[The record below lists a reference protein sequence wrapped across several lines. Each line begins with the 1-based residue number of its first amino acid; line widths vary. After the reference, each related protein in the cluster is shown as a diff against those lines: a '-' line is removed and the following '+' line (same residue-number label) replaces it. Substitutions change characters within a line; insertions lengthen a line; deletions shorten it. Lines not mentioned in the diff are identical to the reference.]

1 MTSTTVGL
9 QRLLQA
15 VGLTPVHASG
25 LFCVP
30 GRKSRPNETNARAP
44 GRRRVG
50 DCLCRV
56 VTLAAMTSL
65 VACQSKGESV
75 AQKKLAELNI
85 STAEAK
91 RILAELSTKRAEH
104 QAPQVKP
111 ASAAPRSEPPG
122 GAPGVIDAEIA
133 SGEWVV
139 DPLEDV
145 GPAAPSSA
153 NPLGVFLVNG
163 GNELFL
169 AKLGPLP
176 NPISA
181 QASSIGVVPDSKGP
195 FALGRG
201 PAFTPRYA
209 YWVTSH
215 FLLRRPTSAPYGPLE
230 IIAEDARVGTRPATV
245 VIGDEA
251 AVAYIALP
259 KIKDGPLRARLWR
272 EKQAP
277 KTAVDLTDAGNST
290 LSVSLVARHDDALA
304 LSLEARMGVT
314 ALHVRSFD
322 VGSGVLG
329 ADEVPWIGGTAQPLT
344 EIRSLGKTNSF
355 WAFLAMEQD
364 SSHFGLAVLSS
375 SEGASTL
382 RESWVTFPN
391 GLDPA
396 PVAATTACGRDVV
409 LFARPSEATPK
420 APQELVLA
428 QLVGGTLTH
437 DLVLSRARAY
447 YDLSMAPLIG
457 GVLVSFVADQR
468 TWARTLRC
476 AAPKPS
482 KR

>member
-1 MTSTTVGL
+1 MTSTTLGL
-9 QRLLQA
+9 HRLLPG
-15 VGLTPVHASG
+15 VGLTPV
-25 LFCVP
+25 
-30 GRKSRPNETNARAP
+30 
-44 GRRRVG
+44 RRQVS
-50 DCLCRV
+50 DSLCRV
-56 VTLAAMTSL
+56 VVFTAMTTSV
-65 VACQSKGESV
+65 VACQSRRES
-75 AQKKLAELNI
+75 AAEKKLAELNI

-104 QAPQVKP
+104 QPPAPKP
-111 ASAAPRSEPPG
+111 ASAAPRGELVLG
-122 GAPGVIDAEIA
+122 GAKGVTESNIS

-153 NPLGVFLVNG
+153 SPLGVFLVNG

-169 AKLGPLP
+169 AKLSPLP
-176 NPISA
+176 NATSA

-245 VIGDEA
+245 VLGDKA

-259 KIKDGPLRARLWR
+259 KFKDGPLRARLWR
-272 EKQAP
+272 EQQPP

-290 LSVSLVARHDDALA
+290 LSVSLVARNNDALA

-314 ALHVRSFD
+314 ALHARSLD
-322 VGSGVLG
+322 VTTGALGV
-329 ADEVPWIGGTAQPLT
+329 DEVPWIGGTAQPLT
-344 EIRSLGKTNSF
+344 EIRSLSKTNSF
-355 WAFLAMEQD
+355 LALLTMEQD

-375 SEGASTL
+375 REGASTL

-396 PVAATTACGRDVV
+396 PVAATTACGRDLV

-428 QLVGGTLTH
+428 EIVDGSLTPE
-437 DLVLSRARAY
+437 LVLSRARAY
-447 YDLSMAPLIG
+447 YDLSMAPVRG

-476 AAPKPS
+476 TTPKPS